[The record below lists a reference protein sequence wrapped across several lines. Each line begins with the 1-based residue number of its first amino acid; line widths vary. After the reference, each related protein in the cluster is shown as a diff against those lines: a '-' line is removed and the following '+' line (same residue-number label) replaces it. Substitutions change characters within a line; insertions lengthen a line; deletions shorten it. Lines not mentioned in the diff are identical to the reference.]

1 MGSGALTKKV
11 SKGVICAAALLLAG
25 CSNSPTEMLNDTL
38 GLNKEVPDERLVRTH
53 QTLAVPPDL
62 QLRPP
67 APGETV
73 TGTLNPAAREAAA
86 RGTYA
91 TPPSAIGSQVVPP
104 AGTQQAYNQQPPAYG
119 QPATAPQAAVPAQ
132 PAVPGQPAAYQPPA
146 QPAGDIFAQHGISKT
161 HPDGKEKS
169 HEELMK
175 ELRQVRIKK
184 KQASNPNYGTIWN
197 FPNLFSDD

>member
-1 MGSGALTKKV
+1 MGSGTLANKV
-11 SKGVICAAALLLAG
+11 AIGVVCAAGLMLSG
-25 CSNSPTEMLNDTL
+25 CGNSVSNALNDTF
-38 GLNKEVPDERLVRTH
+38 GFSKDVPDERVVRTH

-73 TGTLNPAAREAAA
+73 TGTLNPAAQVAASQPA
-86 RGTYA
+86 YA
-91 TPPSAIGSQVVPP
+91 TPPGGIGSQVVPP
-104 AGTQQAYNQQPPAYG
+104 AGTQPVYNQQAAAYG
-119 QPATAPQAAVPAQ
+119 QPAVAGQPPAYQ
-132 PAVPGQPAAYQPPA
+132 PAPGAAPLPPA
-146 QPAGDIFAQHGISKT
+146 QPAGDIYAKHGISKT

-175 ELRQVRIKK
+175 ELRNVRTQKK
-184 KQASNPNYGTIWN
+184 RAQNPNYGTIWN